1 VTDRGWQIARTDEI
15 PRLGKTWIPIR
26 KHFGIRAFGV
36 NAWVADA
43 EGEDVIGE
51 HVEESGHE
59 ELYFVSSGR
68 ATFTVEGEEVDAPA
82 GTVVFVRDPQTKR
95 KAVAREPGTTILTVG
110 AKPGEAFEVMN
121 WESVAEMWPLYE
133 AGDYEGAAAVLREA
147 LAREPE
153 PAIYYNLACMEAL
166 LGQTEEAIEHLGH
179 AAEEPRFR
187 EAAATDSDLDS
198 IRNDPRFAS
207 LLETS

>member
-1 VTDRGWQIARTDEI
+1 VTERGWQTARIDEI
-15 PRLGKTWIPIR
+15 PRLGKTWIPVR
-26 KHFGIRAFGV
+26 KYFGIRAFGV
-36 NAWVADA
+36 NVWVADA
-43 EGEDVIGE
+43 EGDDVIGE
-51 HVEESGHE
+51 HVEDSGHE

-68 ATFTVEGEEVDAPA
+68 ATFTVDGKETDAPA
-82 GTVVFVRDPQTKR
+82 GTLVFVGDPQLSR

-121 WESVAEMWPLYE
+121 WETTAEMWPLYE
-133 AGDYEGAAAVLREA
+133 AGDYEGAAALLREA

-153 PAIYYNLACMEAL
+153 PGIYYNLACMEAL
-166 LGQTEEAIEHLGH
+166 LGQTDEAIEHLRH
-179 AAEEPRFR
+179 AADEPRFR

-198 IRNDPRFAS
+198 LRDDPRFAS